1 MLERRKLL
9 IGLVV
14 LVLALAFTPAVT
26 AGKGSAKGKPSGGG
40 DHGGGTGGGGD
51 VTALHELVFIA
62 QVALEGNTG
71 RAYNAGDLVS
81 CNVNGTDLVRISSD
95 STEVGF
101 ALVAGWNVSF
111 TGAALRPAAN

>member
-1 MLERRKLL
+1 MEE
-9 IGLVV
+9 
-14 LVLALAFTPAVT
+14 PADRLGG
-26 AGKGSAKGKPSGGG
+26 AGPRPGVHPGG
-40 DHGGGTGGGGD
+40 DGGQGERQGQTQRRRRHRRGGD

-81 CNVNGTDLVRISSD
+81 CNVDGTDLVQISSD

-111 TGAALRPAAN
+111 TGAAFRPAAN